1 MFAHALRDESGV
13 AAREVADAGE
23 LPGLEPAAATLA
35 AEFRAW
41 ALQPA
46 GTPDVREWV
55 MARWNGVG
63 DSGYRGYV
71 SRLLDR
77 EDIPTHGDHV
87 RVVTDCLAR
96 LGRDARATG
105 H

>member
-1 MFAHALRDESGV
+1 
-13 AAREVADAGE
+13 VADAGE
-23 LPGLEPAAATLA
+23 IPGLDPAAATLA
-35 AEFRAW
+35 AEVRAW

-46 GTPDVREWV
+46 GGPDVREWV
-55 MARWNGVG
+55 LSRWNGVG
-63 DSGYRGYV
+63 DPGYRGYV

-77 EDIPTHGDHV
+77 EDIPADTDHI